1 MIFDHVYTLN
11 ANGGVIAMEDID
23 CASSIVLQRNETT
36 RTEESQEGSR
46 SDQDNLT
53 LDFLLNLLQG
63 TLTKE
68 GTVFVATTN
77 YIQKLDTALVR
88 DGRFDVKIELKKC
101 NREQLSQMFD
111 IFFGITLSESLLHR
125 FREFQFI
132 PATILSRM
140 SEYLT
145 SGNDIVPEEVLAP
158 FLTI

>member
-1 MIFDHVYTLN
+1 
-11 ANGGVIAMEDID
+11 
-23 CASSIVLQRNETT
+23 
-36 RTEESQEGSR
+36 
-46 SDQDNLT
+46 
-53 LDFLLNLLQG
+53 LLQG
-63 TLTKE
+63 TLTKD

-101 NREQLSQMFD
+101 NREQLSQMFE
-111 IFFGITLSESLLHR
+111 IFFGMKLSESLLHR

-145 SGNDIVPEEVLAP
+145 SGNVIIPEEVLCP
-158 FLTI
+158 FLSV